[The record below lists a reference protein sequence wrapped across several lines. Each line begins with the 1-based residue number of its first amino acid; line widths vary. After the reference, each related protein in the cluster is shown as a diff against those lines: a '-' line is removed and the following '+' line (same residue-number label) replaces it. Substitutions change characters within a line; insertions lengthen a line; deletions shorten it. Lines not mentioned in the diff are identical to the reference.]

1 MDEIIKSTLKQF
13 EPITLAEMDSVK
25 LMDRTDTK
33 YTFNI
38 EYLPLFLESMKDSYR
53 VLDVNGCR
61 INSYQS
67 LYFDTSD
74 FRLYNDHLTGKMN
87 RYKIRFR
94 SYVESNL
101 HFFEIKYKNN
111 KGRTIKNRI
120 EHQYKENRIDTT
132 AEQFLKEHTPIDPE
146 CLEKKFNVGFSRIT
160 FVNRFTPERV
170 TIDTNMSFTNGKE
183 SKQFENLVVAEVKQ
197 SKHFVSAFVRL
208 MKDHHVREGALSKY
222 CYGVMCLFT
231 SLRFNNFKPQL
242 LLLNKLTYDPVTR
255 A

>member
-1 MDEIIKSTLKQF
+1 MNEIINSTLKQF
-13 EPITLAEMDSVK
+13 EPITLAEMDSVE

-53 VLDVNGCR
+53 VLDVNGIR

-67 LYFDTSD
+67 LYFDTRD
-74 FRLYNDHLTGKMN
+74 FKLYNDHLTGKTN

-120 EHQYKENRIDTT
+120 EHQYKENKIDLT
-132 AEQFLKEHTPIDPE
+132 AEQFLKEHTTIDPE
-146 CLEKKFNVGFSRIT
+146 CLEKKFNVDFSRIT
-160 FVNRFTPERV
+160 FVNRHTPERV
-170 TIDTNMSFTNGKE
+170 TIDTNMSFKKDNE
-183 SKQFENLVVAEVKQ
+183 SKQFRNLVVAEVKQ

-208 MKDHHVREGALSKY
+208 MKDYHVREGALSKY

-231 SLRFNNFKPQL
+231 QLRFNNFKPQL
-242 LLLNKLTYDPVTR
+242 LLLNKLIYDPVTR